1 MQPAAHCAAGFLLP
15 SPPGP
20 GGHMLYRG
28 AVAAPPSP
36 LRQNCFGGYSYV
48 QLFQPPPLLLLR
60 LFLWLQLF
68 LWLRLLLRERRSRYP
83 SLLPRPSRVG
93 LRPLRGQLPRL
104 CGHAGLYDPGLR
116 QHAGLRGDGLRL
128 LLLLQPGLNAPAAFR
143 RRTYP

>member
-1 MQPAAHCAAGFLLP
+1 
-15 SPPGP
+15 
-20 GGHMLYRG
+20 MLYRG
-28 AVAAPPSP
+28 AEAAPPSP

-60 LFLWLQLF
+60 LFLWL
-68 LWLRLLLRERRSRYP
+68 RLLLRERRSRHS

-104 CGHAGLYDPGLR
+104 RGHAGLYGPGLR
-116 QHAGLRGDGLRL
+116 QYAGLRGDGLRF

-143 RRTYP
+143 RRTYPRSYELPL